1 MLLFIKYRWSKIQGP
16 QGFQYI
22 SCYCLSART
31 VICFAVFCISIHLML
46 LFIGDPAVERI
57 QEALFQYILCYCL
70 SDGARGVKLF
80 IQISIHLMLLFILSG
95 SRFRPTHV
103 WFQYISCYCL
113 SRQPSLN
120 PRLNSISIHLMLL
133 FIVLFLCIKKIWINF
148 NTSHV
153 TVYRKELT
161 PKQKA
166 FWFQYISCYCLSL
179 LQLLLPNSPLNFNT
193 SHVTVYPFASVSAAI
208 QPVFQYISCYCLSF
222 CGKLFWKIYD
232 ISIHLMLLF
241 IKGFQ

>member
-1 MLLFIKYRWSKIQGP
+1 MQTNFNTSHVTVYPNSCSKSNQSIQFQYISCYCLSGTDTREF
-16 QGFQYI
+16 QGNVKFQYI

-103 WFQYISCYCL
+103 
-113 SRQPSLN
+113 
-120 PRLNSISIHLMLL
+120 
-133 FIVLFLCIKKIWINF
+133 
-148 NTSHV
+148 
-153 TVYRKELT
+153 
-161 PKQKA
+161 
-166 FWFQYISCYCLSL
+166 
-179 LQLLLPNSPLNFNT
+179 
-193 SHVTVYPFASVSAAI
+193 
-208 QPVFQYISCYCLSF
+208 
-222 CGKLFWKIYD
+222 
-232 ISIHLMLLF
+232 
-241 IKGFQ
+241 